1 MKMKT
6 LLIATAV
13 IVMATGGAFAQ
24 TSGSSG
30 SMSNTGGTQSQPESG
45 SNASAPTAKDSKN
58 METQKDK
65 SPAST
70 NSGTAQ
76 DK

>member
-13 IVMATGGAFAQ
+13 IVMATGNAFAQ
-24 TSGSSG
+24 RSGG
-30 SMSNTGGTQSQPESG
+30 MSNTGGTSSQPESG
-45 SNASAPTAKDSKN
+45 SNAAAPTAKDSKN

-70 NSGTAQ
+70 NSGAAQ